1 MLKWLKKENKKE
13 LILKAPTV
21 ETNNIYWLLN
31 QELDR
36 CHRLVDYMRQISHT
50 EIASKNMRV
59 ALDYVEELH
68 KQLYKLVDKSPDI
81 DTKKELAD
89 MQNYIAE
96 QRLLGDSDETR

>member
-31 QELDR
+31 QELER
-36 CHRLVDYMRQISHT
+36 LHKLVDYMKQISHG
-50 EIASKNMRV
+50 EIAHKNIRL
-59 ALDYVEELH
+59 ALDYIEEMH
-68 KQLYKLVDKSPDI
+68 KQIYKLVDKSPDI

-89 MQNYIAE
+89 LQNYVAE
-96 QRLLGDSDETR
+96 ERLLGDSRET